1 MQIRVS
7 GVDDLISR
15 LRAYWKTLGEK
26 QHLLLEKLAG
36 IGIDVAAVKFQT
48 AQYDGE
54 NDVVVNNS
62 PEWIRENRLFITAAG
77 NAVTFIEFGTG
88 VHYAEQH
95 PKGVEMGAIRGAYG
109 QGKGSRDSWGYYGNP
124 GTNGQIVKETD
135 KGTVVLTHG
144 NPPARAMYDATK
156 EMRTR
161 ILSIAREVFGSD
173 RH

>member
-15 LRAYWKTLGEK
+15 LKAYRKTLEDK
-26 QHLLLEKLAG
+26 QHHLLEELAK
-36 IGIDVAAVKFQT
+36 IGIDVASVKFQT

-62 PEWIRENRLFITAAG
+62 PEWVGENKLFITATG
-77 NAVTFIEFGTG
+77 NAVMFIEFGTG
-88 VHYAEQH
+88 VHYSEQH
-95 PKGVEMGAIRGAYG
+95 PKAAELGAVRGTYG
-109 QGKGSRDSWGYYGNP
+109 QGKGSRDSWGYYGSP
-124 GTNGQIVKETD
+124 GTNGRVVKETD

-144 NPPARAMYDATK
+144 NPPARALYDSTK
-156 EMRTR
+156 EMRDK
-161 ILSIAREVFGSD
+161 IKQVAREVFGSD